1 MHKKLISISY
11 TLYGN
16 NYNYYLPIVKQF
28 VFFSDYFCKVLNS
41 EYEFEIV
48 IFIDDTVDLNYF
60 KDLPIKF
67 ILNTDQ
73 PLLSNVPSKMW
84 RFYNI
89 FFNKADIY
97 LFRDSDSIISER
109 ELYFLKTWF
118 DSKFD
123 SNVIRDTRLHLYPI
137 MAGTFSVRGVC
148 IVLLQNILKE
158 NRCLI
163 NKQNHF
169 YDQIYLAEVVY
180 PKLISNLLVFSNF
193 LIFENENYIK
203 TDYRNNDFIGGYYTN
218 NKLPKH
224 WHDFKF
230 LDDVSVKRLKSLNYS
245 TRLILLYI
253 SFLLLKKKVNFNN
266 LFFLI
271 SNNVHSNFFF

>member
-28 VFFSDYFCKVLNS
+28 VFFSDYFYKVLNS

-73 PLLSNVPSKMW
+73 PLLGNVPSKMW

-89 FFNKADIY
+89 FFNEADIY

-148 IVLLQNILKE
+148 ISLLQNILKE

-163 NKQNHF
+163 NKRNHF

-180 PKLISNLLVFSNF
+180 PKLIANLLVFSNF
-193 LIFENENYIK
+193 LVFENENYIK
-203 TDYRNNDFIGGYYTN
+203 TDYRNHDFIGGYYIN
-218 NKLPKH
+218 NKLPEH
-224 WHDFKF
+224 WHDFQF
-230 LDDVSVKRLKSLNYS
+230 LDDVSLKRLKSLNYS

-266 LFFLI
+266 VLF
-271 SNNVHSNFFF
+271 